1 MLLDARHADD
11 DTGASRS
18 AQFRGERGAGKL
30 GTSSLKKSH
39 RWPTCWTLP
48 TKRLTYHKVAQ
59 AGPPCVLNTT
69 MLSWPSTFISE

>member
-1 MLLDARHADD
+1 MPVTRMTIPGLAEARNSE
-11 DTGASRS
+11 AS
-18 AQFRGERGAGKL
+18 EVPGKL

-69 MLSWPSTFISE
+69 MLS